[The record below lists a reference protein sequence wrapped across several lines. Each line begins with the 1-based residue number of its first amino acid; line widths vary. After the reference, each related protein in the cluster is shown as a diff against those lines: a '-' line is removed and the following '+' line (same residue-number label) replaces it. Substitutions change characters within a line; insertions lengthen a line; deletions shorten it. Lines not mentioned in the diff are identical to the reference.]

1 MEQRDL
7 RAVVV
12 DTPAVAE
19 ALGGE
24 IDVEIVDHPERAR
37 EQARPGD
44 IVVVPPRGVDA
55 EAFATAVAPAAALY
69 VGGSPETVEQIAGAA
84 NADWVPAAAA
94 ESPSRIRTRV
104 RELAERTE
112 NGRARERHEA
122 FVELVSHD
130 LRNPLHVAHSSVELL
145 ESAEGEHVDRL
156 DRSLDRIARLVE
168 DGVTFVRQSP
178 AEIEPAAVSFG
189 AIARRAWA
197 RGGEPERE
205 RELELELDG
214 ETAEGSYLR
223 ADADALEELLSELF
237 ENAIEHGAVPVAAGR
252 TADGF
257 YVADGGPGIDDP
269 DRAFEPG
276 YSETPDGTGLGLAIV
291 REIARSHGWTVS
303 VADGDGARIEVRG
316 VAAE

>member
-19 ALGGE
+19 TLDGE
-24 IDVEIVDHPERAR
+24 IGVESTVDLDRAR
-37 EQARPGD
+37 EQARLGD
-44 IVVVPPRGVDA
+44 IVVVPPRSVDVK
-55 EAFATAVAPAAALY
+55 AFAAAVAPAAVLY
-69 VGGSPETVEQIAGAA
+69 IGGSPETVGQIADAA

-112 NGRARERHEA
+112 NARARERHEA
-122 FVELVSHD
+122 FVELISHD

-168 DGVTFVRQSP
+168 DGVTFVRQSA
-178 AEIEPAAVSFG
+178 AEIEPATVSFE
-189 AIARRAWA
+189 AIARRAWP
-197 RGGEPERE
+197 EPDRV
-205 RELELELDG
+205 ELEFDE
-214 ETAEGSYLR
+214 ETPQRSYLR
-223 ADADALEELLSELF
+223 ADTDALEQLLSELF
-237 ENAIEHGAVPVAAGR
+237 ENAIEHGEPPVAAGR

-257 YVADGGPGIDDP
+257 YIADGGPGIDDP

-276 YSETPDGTGLGLAIV
+276 YSETPTGTGLGLATV
-291 REIARSHGWTVS
+291 REIARAHGWTVS
-303 VADGDGARIEVRG
+303 VSDADGARIEVRG
-316 VAAE
+316 VAAG

>member
-19 ALGGE
+19 TLDGE
-24 IDVEIVDHPERAR
+24 IDVETTDDFERAR
-37 EQARPGD
+37 EKARPGD

-55 EAFATAVAPAAALY
+55 GAFAAAVAPAAVLY
-69 VGGSPETVEQIAGAA
+69 VGGSGETVEQIAGAA

-112 NGRARERHEA
+112 NARARERHEA

-145 ESAEGEHVDRL
+145 ESAEDENVDRL

-178 AEIEPAAVSFG
+178 AEIEPAAVSFR
-189 AIARRAWA
+189 AIARRAWPG
-197 RGGEPERE
+197 GGEPEGE
-205 RELELELDG
+205 RELELDG
-214 ETAEGSYLR
+214 ESLETSYLR

-237 ENAIEHGAVPVAAGR
+237 ENAIEHGSSPVTAGR

-276 YSETPDGTGLGLAIV
+276 YSETPAGTGLGLAIV
-291 REIARSHGWTVS
+291 REIARAHGWTVS
-303 VADGDGARIEVRG
+303 VSDADGTRVEVRG
-316 VAAE
+316 VAAD